1 MKRMLFVHRLWF
13 LMTVTLAGS
22 LALSAQEFQPRPA
35 SDFLDLQQGVTQ
47 EELVTRA
54 LASNPTLLA
63 QRQQIAMAKG
73 DLEQAR
79 LRQNPSLTLGGL
91 KEINGG
97 DNAISV
103 SGSLPLELFG
113 RRARRTQVA
122 ESKEDATQQSV
133 ADKERLLSAE
143 VCTLYGQAL
152 ASIRDLMF
160 VEQLLQVNR
169 DFLRLMEDRTREGAT
184 PSLNADETRVEV
196 NRIETLR
203 IDYQAKAE
211 VALLAL
217 KEIVGVDP
225 DEAIRLKGVLELA
238 HQDYDQNQLL
248 QLAIEHRP
256 DLAFQ
261 RANEVLA
268 NAELH
273 FDRATGKPD
282 ASVYVGYERPD
293 SGFSQRAF
301 DASGNLSPIRQ
312 TFNHVVFGL
321 NIIFSSDLADAETTY
336 LAMSAALEADHKKL
350 QRTGNLVKL
359 GAASQ
364 QEEDDVTAEHAMHEA
379 HVRAALEKLQLLG
392 ASDRQIAALT
402 QAGQIDANFSVPAP
416 ISGIVLTRAANLGLV
431 TNMSQELF
439 TVADLSTVWVMAS
452 INEKDFSTIHVG
464 QPQQ

>member
-13 LMTVTLAGS
+13 LMTVTLVGS

-35 SDFLDLQQGVTQ
+35 GDFLDLQQGVTQ

-122 ESKEDATQQSV
+122 ESKEDAMQQSV

-169 DFLRLMEDRTREGAT
+169 DFLRLMEDRIREGAT

-217 KEIVGVDP
+217 KEMVGVDP

-282 ASVYVGYERPD
+282 ASVYGGYERPD

-321 NIIFSSDLADAETTY
+321 NINLPVFNRNQGVVVTDTAAIQAAHANIAAVNLNLRHEIAQNLIRFNGAQARVMVYRSGVRDQAARNLDVVRQTYSYGRATLLDVIAEQRRYIDIETAYTDILLDAY
-336 LAMSAALEADHKKL
+336 SARVALEQAVG
-350 QRTGNLVKL
+350 TNLL
-359 GAASQ
+359 
-364 QEEDDVTAEHAMHEA
+364 
-379 HVRAALEKLQLLG
+379 
-392 ASDRQIAALT
+392 
-402 QAGQIDANFSVPAP
+402 
-416 ISGIVLTRAANLGLV
+416 
-431 TNMSQELF
+431 
-439 TVADLSTVWVMAS
+439 
-452 INEKDFSTIHVG
+452 
-464 QPQQ
+464 

>member
-184 PSLNADETRVEV
+184 PSLNADETRVEA

-261 RANEVLA
+261 RASEVLA

-282 ASVYVGYERPD
+282 ASLYVGYERPD

-321 NIIFSSDLADAETTY
+321 NIILPVFNRNQGVVVTDTAAIQAAHGNIAAVNLNLRHEIARNLIRFNGAQARVIVYRSGVRDQAARNLDVVRQTYSYGRATLLDVIAEQRRYIDIETAYTDILLDAY
-336 LAMSAALEADHKKL
+336 SARVALEQAVG
-350 QRTGNLVKL
+350 TNLL
-359 GAASQ
+359 
-364 QEEDDVTAEHAMHEA
+364 
-379 HVRAALEKLQLLG
+379 
-392 ASDRQIAALT
+392 
-402 QAGQIDANFSVPAP
+402 
-416 ISGIVLTRAANLGLV
+416 
-431 TNMSQELF
+431 
-439 TVADLSTVWVMAS
+439 
-452 INEKDFSTIHVG
+452 
-464 QPQQ
+464 